1 MLKRQR
7 WLAAQ
12 VMACAILHAQSGPT
26 SPAAPPP
33 PEPTVV
39 TVTAQATPL
48 SETSASVTVL
58 SRDYIESS
66 RSETAAD
73 LLRAAPFL
81 QIAQSGGSG
90 GLTTITIRGSKPNF
104 VMVLIDGIPV
114 NDITT
119 SLGGSFD
126 FSSLP
131 LDNIERIEIIRGPL
145 SSIYGS
151 DAIGGVINFISRRGG
166 GPPAL
171 DAGGEFG
178 NFLWRQA
185 RLGET
190 GSWKALQYSASG
202 SFLDVGQ
209 QVEKDEYSVGSG
221 AFNGSVSLGQNRIL
235 DFVIRYLDD
244 EHAGFPT
251 GSGGPEFAILRQAQ
265 SDHSEELVLGTSFKG
280 QVRPWWIYSLDVDRV
295 FRKEDD
301 NTPAIWDANPPTYQS
316 LPSSTSDTK
325 FGRTHVGA
333 TSRFIISPKLWAAL
347 GAGVRE
353 ETGNAAGFL
362 AGTIP
367 SAYRISRTSIQANA
381 EAQYSTGSFTATA
394 GLSLQKTNGYGKVK
408 SPRLGL
414 SWRVNQSGLRL
425 KTSWAKGF
433 KLPSFY
439 SLADPNVGNPAL
451 RPERSRA
458 FDGGF
463 EQVFGKT
470 GISISATYFRNDYR
484 DLVQL

>member
-244 EHAGFPT
+244 EHAGFP
-251 GSGGPEFAILRQAQ
+251 PEAEVRNLRFCGRRRAITRKNWYW
-265 SDHSEELVLGTSFKG
+265 G
-280 QVRPWWIYSLDVDRV
+280 RV
-295 FRKEDD
+295 SKD
-301 NTPAIWDANPPTYQS
+301 
-316 LPSSTSDTK
+316 K
-325 FGRTHVGA
+325 
-333 TSRFIISPKLWAAL
+333 
-347 GAGVRE
+347 
-353 ETGNAAGFL
+353 
-362 AGTIP
+362 
-367 SAYRISRTSIQANA
+367 
-381 EAQYSTGSFTATA
+381 
-394 GLSLQKTNGYGKVK
+394 
-408 SPRLGL
+408 
-414 SWRVNQSGLRL
+414 
-425 KTSWAKGF
+425 
-433 KLPSFY
+433 
-439 SLADPNVGNPAL
+439 
-451 RPERSRA
+451 
-458 FDGGF
+458 
-463 EQVFGKT
+463 
-470 GISISATYFRNDYR
+470 
-484 DLVQL
+484 

>member
-166 GPPAL
+166 
-171 DAGGEFG
+171 AGGGRGFYLCVGYAGRAEG
-178 NFLWRQA
+178 GDGRWRDIGRRQA
-185 RLGET
+185 G
-190 GSWKALQYSASG
+190 
-202 SFLDVGQ
+202 VG
-209 QVEKDEYSVGSG
+209 
-221 AFNGSVSLGQNRIL
+221 
-235 DFVIRYLDD
+235 
-244 EHAGFPT
+244 
-251 GSGGPEFAILRQAQ
+251 GGRQRAA
-265 SDHSEELVLGTSFKG
+265 
-280 QVRPWWIYSLDVDRV
+280 R
-295 FRKEDD
+295 
-301 NTPAIWDANPPTYQS
+301 DANGWFH
-316 LPSSTSDTK
+316 D
-325 FGRTHVGA
+325 
-333 TSRFIISPKLWAAL
+333 
-347 GAGVRE
+347 
-353 ETGNAAGFL
+353 GN
-362 AGTIP
+362 
-367 SAYRISRTSIQANA
+367 
-381 EAQYSTGSFTATA
+381 
-394 GLSLQKTNGYGKVK
+394 
-408 SPRLGL
+408 
-414 SWRVNQSGLRL
+414 
-425 KTSWAKGF
+425 
-433 KLPSFY
+433 
-439 SLADPNVGNPAL
+439 
-451 RPERSRA
+451 RPL
-458 FDGGF
+458 F
-463 EQVFGKT
+463 
-470 GISISATYFRNDYR
+470 
-484 DLVQL
+484 